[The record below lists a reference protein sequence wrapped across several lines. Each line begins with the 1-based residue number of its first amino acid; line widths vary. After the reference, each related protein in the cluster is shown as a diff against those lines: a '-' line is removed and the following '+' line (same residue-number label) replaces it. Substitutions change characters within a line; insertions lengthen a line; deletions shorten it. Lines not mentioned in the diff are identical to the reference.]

1 MNVRQLLWHLVCY
14 RPASYACKPLLMLVC
29 YSERIIFG
37 LTIQAFFNAL
47 PIQMRPGLFLLFLP
61 WLIALT
67 IRLLVVYFTTYG
79 NAHFEFAT
87 RALLQRNLLQRIL
100 ERPGVRAV
108 PDSIGEAISHF
119 RDDTSIIVN
128 LLSSYGE
135 IFALCMYT
143 IAVFVILFRVQAFI
157 TLLVFI
163 PLCCILVLAHRAQK
177 GLTKYRIAS
186 RSATS
191 SVTGIIGEIFT
202 AVQAI
207 QVAGAE
213 QHIITHFNTLNEQR
227 RTAILQDR
235 VLSGA
240 LEALFENMTDIGTA
254 LILVF
259 AALAV
264 SAGQL
269 RPGDLLLF
277 ITYLSI
283 VTDFVSGFGTLLA
296 QQAQTRVSFDR
307 LTTLLQGAPVQSLV
321 THAPLFLRGLL
332 PELTVPLKI
341 DAQPLQTLEVQGL
354 SYHYSETERGITDI
368 NLSIKRGTFTVI
380 TGRIGAGKTT
390 LLHTLAGLLPKD
402 EGIIRWNGL
411 TVADPAT
418 FFVPPHSAFT
428 AQVPH
433 LFSDTIRENILL
445 GLSEQT
451 TDLPDAGYMSVLE
464 HDLAALKEG
473 MDTLIGVRGVKLS
486 GGQVQRI
493 AAARMLV
500 RTPELLICDD
510 LSSALDVETEQQLWE
525 RIFATNRYT
534 CFATSHRRSVLQ
546 RADQVIVLK
555 DGHIEAAGPLDV
567 VLASSEE
574 MRHIW
579 HGHNTI
585 GTI

>member
-1 MNVRQLLWHLVCY
+1 MNFRKLLWQLVCY
-14 RPASYACKPLLMLVC
+14 RPISYACKPFLMLVC

-47 PIQMRPGLFLLFLP
+47 PIQIRPSLFLLFLP
-61 WLIALT
+61 WLIAVT
-67 IRLLVVYFTTYG
+67 ARLLVAYITTYG
-79 NAHFEFAT
+79 NVRFEFAT

-100 ERPGVRAV
+100 EWPGTRAV
-108 PDSIGEAISHF
+108 PGSIGEAISHF
-119 RDDTSIIVN
+119 RDDTGIIVT
-128 LLSSYGE
+128 LLNGYGN

-143 IAVFVILFRVQAFI
+143 LAVFVILFRVQAFI

-163 PLCCILVLAHRAQK
+163 PLCCILVLAYRTQK
-177 GLTKYRIAS
+177 GLVKYRTAS

-191 SVTGIIGEIFT
+191 NVTGIIGEIFT

-213 QHIITHFNTLNEQR
+213 RHIIAHFNTLNEQR

-235 VLSGA
+235 VFSGA

-277 ITYLSI
+277 IMYLSI
-283 VTDFVSGFGTLLA
+283 MTDFVSSFGTLLA
-296 QQAQTRVSFDR
+296 QQAQTQVSFDR
-307 LTTLLQGAPVQSLV
+307 LTTLLQGAPAQSLV
-321 THAPLFLRGLL
+321 THAPLFLHRPL
-332 PELTVPLKI
+332 PEPTRPLEK
-341 DAQPLQTLEVQGL
+341 DVQPLQTLEVLGL
-354 SYHYSETERGITDI
+354 SYHYSETARGVTDI
-368 NLSIKRGTFTVI
+368 NLRIQRGTFTVI

-390 LLHTLAGLLPKD
+390 LLQALSGLLPKD
-402 EGIIRWNGL
+402 AGEICWNGQV
-411 TVADPAT
+411 VADPAT
-418 FFVPPHSAFT
+418 FFAPPHSAFT
-428 AQVPH
+428 AQIPH
-433 LFSDTIRENILL
+433 LFSDTVKENILL

-451 TDLPDAGYMSVLE
+451 TDLPNAVYMAVLE
-464 HDLAALKEG
+464 HDLATLKEHL
-473 MDTLIGVRGVKLS
+473 DTLIGVRGVKLS
-486 GGQVQRI
+486 GGQIQRI

-500 RTPELLICDD
+500 RSPELLICDD
-510 LSSALDVETEQQLWE
+510 LSSALDVETEQLLWE
-525 RIFATNRYT
+525 RIFATNRHT
-534 CFATSHRRSVLQ
+534 CLATSHRRSVLQ

-567 VLASSEE
+567 VLATSEE
-574 MRHIW
+574 MRSIW
-579 HGHNTI
+579 HGLV
-585 GTI
+585 

>member
-1 MNVRQLLWHLVCY
+1 MNSRQLLWHLIRY
-14 RPASYACKPLLMLVC
+14 RPVSYACKPLLMLVC

-61 WLIALT
+61 WLIAVT
-67 IRLLVVYFTTYG
+67 IRLLVAYFTTYG
-79 NAHFEFAT
+79 NARFEFAT

-100 ERPGVRAV
+100 EHPGSRAL
-108 PDSIGEAISHF
+108 PDSIGAAISHF
-119 RDDTSIIVN
+119 RDDTGIIVN
-128 LLSSYGE
+128 LLSNYGE
-135 IFALCMYT
+135 IFALCIYT
-143 IAVFVILFRVQAFI
+143 ITVFVILLRVQALI
-157 TLLVFI
+157 TLLVFV
-163 PLCCILVLAHRAQK
+163 PLCCILVLARRAQK
-177 GLTKYRIAS
+177 GLVKYRTAS
-186 RSATS
+186 RNATS
-191 SVTGIIGEIFT
+191 GVTGIIGEIFT

-235 VLSGA
+235 VLSGT

-254 LILVF
+254 LILVL
-259 AALAV
+259 AALSV

-277 ITYLSI
+277 IMYLGI
-283 VTDFVSGFGTLLA
+283 VTEFVSSFGTLLA

-321 THAPLFLRGLL
+321 THAPLFLHGSL
-332 PELTVPLKI
+332 PELAAPPEINT
-341 DAQPLQTLEVQGL
+341 QPLQTLEVQGL
-354 SYHYSETERGITDI
+354 SYRYPETERGITDI
-368 NLSIKRGTFTVI
+368 NLSIQRGTFTVI
-380 TGRIGAGKTT
+380 TGRVGAGKTT
-390 LLHTLAGLLPKD
+390 LLHTLSGLLPKD
-402 EGIIRWNGL
+402 EGEIRWNGQA
-411 TVADPAT
+411 VADPAA
-418 FFVPPHSAFT
+418 FFAPPHSAFT

-451 TDLPDAGYMSVLE
+451 TDLPNAVHMAVLE
-464 HDLAALKEG
+464 HDLTTLKENL
-473 MDTLIGVRGVKLS
+473 DTLIGVRGVKLS
-486 GGQVQRI
+486 GGQIQRI

-510 LSSALDVETEQQLWE
+510 LSSALDVETEQLLWE
-525 RIFATNRYT
+525 RIFASNKHT
-534 CFATSHRRSVLQ
+534 CLATSHRHSVLQ

-567 VLASSEE
+567 VLAHSEE
-574 MRHIW
+574 MQYIW
-579 HGHNTI
+579 HGHHTT

>member
-37 LTIQAFFNAL
+37 LTIQAFFNTL
-47 PIQMRPGLFLLFLP
+47 PIQIRPGLFLLFLP

-67 IRLLVVYFTTYG
+67 IRLLVAYFTTYG
-79 NAHFEFAT
+79 NAHFEFST

-108 PDSIGEAISHF
+108 PGSIGAAISHF

-135 IFALCMYT
+135 IFALCIYT

-163 PLCCILVLAHRAQK
+163 PLCCILVLAHRTQK
-177 GLTKYRIAS
+177 GLVKYRTAS
-186 RSATS
+186 RNATS
-191 SVTGIIGEIFT
+191 SVTGSIGEIFT

-259 AALAV
+259 AAFAV

-277 ITYLSI
+277 IMYLSI
-283 VTDFVSGFGTLLA
+283 VTDFASSFGTLLA
-296 QQAQTRVSFDR
+296 QQTQTRVSFDR

-321 THAPLFLRGLL
+321 THAPLFLHGPQ

-354 SYHYSETERGITDI
+354 SYHYSETERGITGI

-380 TGRIGAGKTT
+380 TGRVGAGKTT
-390 LLHTLAGLLPKD
+390 LLQTLSGLLPKD
-402 EGIIRWNGL
+402 EGEIRWNGL

-451 TDLPDAGYMSVLE
+451 TDLPDAVYMSVLE
-464 HDLAALKEG
+464 HDLARLKENL
-473 MDTLIGVRGVKLS
+473 DTLIGVRGVKLS
-486 GGQVQRI
+486 GGQIQRI

-510 LSSALDVETEQQLWE
+510 LSSALDVETEQLLWE

-534 CFATSHRRSVLQ
+534 CLATSHRRSVLQ

-555 DGHIEAAGPLDV
+555 DGRIEAAGPLDV
-567 VLASSEE
+567 VLATSEE
-574 MRHIW
+574 MRYIW